1 MEQEFITPIHV
12 RDYIFCP
19 ALFYHKHVV
28 GLLEPRTEIMLEG
41 SREYLRDESRWM
53 ERKTLLNERRI
64 KADRM
69 LFSYPLTSK
78 RYRIHGIADTIF
90 WVNHKMNILEIKY
103 GRSMGP
109 FRDHLYQAAAYAL
122 MAEEEFSQPAY
133 KIILFYKTHRKWIER
148 RFTIQLRAYL
158 VKVLERIWEILEGR
172 TIPEPKPKTPCIS
185 CWYRRF
191 CYP

>member
-19 ALFYHKHVV
+19 ALFYHKYVV
-28 GLLEPRTEIMLEG
+28 GLLEPRTEMMLEG
-41 SREYLRDESRWM
+41 SLEYLRDESRWM

-103 GRSMGP
+103 GRSLGP
-109 FRDHLYQAAAYAL
+109 FRDHLYQTAAYAL

-133 KIILFYKTHRKWIER
+133 KIILFYKNHRRWIER
-148 RFTIQLRAYL
+148 RFTIQLRTYL

-172 TIPEPKPKTPCIS
+172 TIPEPKPKAPCTS

>member
-19 ALFYHKHVV
+19 MLFYHKYVV
-28 GLLEPRTEIMLEG
+28 GLLEPMTEMMLEG
-41 SREYLRDESRWM
+41 SREYLRDEARWR

-78 RYRIHGIADTIF
+78 KYRIHGIADTIF
-90 WVNHKMNILEIKY
+90 WVNRKMNILEIKY
-103 GRSMGP
+103 GSSSGP
-109 FRDHLYQAAAYAL
+109 FRNHLYQAAAYAL

-133 KIILFYKTHRKWIER
+133 KIILFYKTHRKWVER
-148 RFTIQLRAYL
+148 RFTMQLRAYL
-158 VKVLERIWEILEGR
+158 IKVLERAWEVLEGKLVL
-172 TIPEPKPKTPCIS
+172 EPKPRAPCAS